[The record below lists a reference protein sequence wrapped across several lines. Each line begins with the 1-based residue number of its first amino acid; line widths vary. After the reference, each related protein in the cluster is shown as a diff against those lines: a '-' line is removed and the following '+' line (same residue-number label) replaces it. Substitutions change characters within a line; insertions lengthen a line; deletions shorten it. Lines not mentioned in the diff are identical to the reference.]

1 METELMRDV
10 MQVCLGGH
18 VITDVLASH
27 PEQGLQHCDRCGA
40 PTISRCPTC
49 GDDLAG
55 AAALPGLSTIGRRQA
70 PQHCASCGAAFP
82 WAQRPEP
89 TETADPLELLET
101 VLRRLPHAVR
111 QLRDRHDGRPTVR
124 IVDAF
129 DLEDLLRAILH
140 LHFDDVRRETR
151 TPGYSFGTRTDFI
164 VGVQRIAVTAK
175 LAKHDVREE
184 ELVRQ
189 IHEDAAFYEQKDCRC
204 LVVLIYDPEQVVRD
218 VPQFEAAWL
227 RPTAGP
233 EVRCVVAAL

>member
-1 METELMRDV
+1 METDVMHDV

-18 VITDVLASH
+18 VITDMLNSH

-40 PTISRCPTC
+40 PTISRRPTC

-70 PQHCASCGAAFP
+70 PQHCRCCGVAFP
-82 WAQRPEP
+82 WATQAAPPE
-89 TETADPLELLET
+89 TMDTLELLER

-124 IVDAF
+124 VVDAF
-129 DLEDLLRAILH
+129 DLEDLVRAILH

-151 TPGYSFGTRTDFI
+151 TPGYSFVTRTDFI
-164 VGVQRIAVTAK
+164 VGPQRIAVTAK
-175 LAKHDVREE
+175 LAQQDVRER

-189 IHEDAAFYEQKDCRC
+189 IHEDAAFYEQKDCDC
-204 LVVLIYDPEQVVRD
+204 LVVLVYDPEQIVRD
-218 VPQFEAAWL
+218 AQQFEVAC
-227 RPTAGP
+227 TVGQ
-233 EVRCVVAAL
+233 EVRCVVASL

>member
-1 METELMRDV
+1 MDTELMRDV

-27 PEQGLQHCDRCGA
+27 PEQGVQHCDRCGA

-55 AAALPGLSTIGRRQA
+55 AAPLPGLSTIGQRQA
-70 PQHCASCGAAFP
+70 PQHCSCCGAAFP
-82 WAQRPEP
+82 WAQRPAPAEASN
-89 TETADPLELLET
+89 TLDMLET

-129 DLEDLLRAILH
+129 DLEDLMRAILH

-151 TPGYSFGTRTDFI
+151 TPGYSFGTRTDFV
-164 VGVQRIAVTAK
+164 VGPQRIAVTAK
-175 LAKHDVREE
+175 LARPDVREQ

-189 IHEDAAFYEQKDCRC
+189 IHEDAAFYERKDVEC
-204 LVVLIYDPEQVVRD
+204 LVVLIYDPEQIVRD
-218 VPQFEAAWL
+218 APQFEAAWL
-227 RPTAGP
+227 RAAAGP
-233 EVRCVVAAL
+233 EIRCVVASR